1 MTVHCQAQLNLEEL
15 PYSCLITSKE
25 GLIIFANGYFLENY
39 RWDLNALKAA
49 GMEALFS
56 KASLVFCESYVYPIA
71 LAETTCTEVRL
82 TVFTGD
88 QEGINAKIS

>member
-1 MTVHCQAQLNLEEL
+1 
-15 PYSCLITSKE
+15 
-25 GLIIFANGYFLENY
+25 
-39 RWDLNALKAA
+39 
-49 GMEALFS
+49 MEALFS